1 MTHELKWKYTRN
13 RKIKTEDIYATSEE
27 MVEAEYLEFK
37 FEQKRRWIK
46 HSKNCI
52 KLSKSKL

>member
-1 MTHELKWKYTRN
+1 MN
-13 RKIKTEDIYATSEE
+13 RERKTENIYATSEE

-37 FEQKRRWIK
+37 LEQKRRWTK

-52 KLSKSKL
+52 KLCKSKF